1 MAVSDLIEWPLGD
14 LRHSLA
20 ATKTRYGKML
30 KDHIEVKPEPAAMGV
45 EENARLRIVDVR
57 MYLQWIEVI
66 RYVEAAD

>member
-1 MAVSDLIEWPLGD
+1 LGH
-14 LRHSLA
+14 LLA

-57 MYLQWIEVI
+57 MDL
-66 RYVEAAD
+66 